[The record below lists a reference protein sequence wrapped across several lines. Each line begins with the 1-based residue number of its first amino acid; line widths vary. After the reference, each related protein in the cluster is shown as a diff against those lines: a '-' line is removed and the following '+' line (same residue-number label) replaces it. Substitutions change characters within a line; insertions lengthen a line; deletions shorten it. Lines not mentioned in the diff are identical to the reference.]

1 MEGSLVEEGVKRT
14 ETALEEEY
22 KQVAGSSLKLILSQK
37 QTELKSVACSIKGI
51 FYFFPVCSI
60 ISFAAG

>member
-37 QTELKSVACSIKGI
+37 QTELKSVACSIKRI
-51 FYFFPVCSI
+51 FDFSPVCSI
-60 ISFAAG
+60 V